1 MFVLGAFIHGLARAL
16 EACSNACHRVANF
29 LNNFLPALLPPARLD
44 SMVHV
49 FYGSIY
55 QPIRYKR
62 FADLDGCLEL
72 WEEKVLDQY
81 RIRSGRILILGAGDG
96 REALAIARRGVP
108 VVGVDFDLVALGAAN
123 TLARSTKL
131 PVQFLRADYFKLPL
145 APGSFECALLSS
157 WMYSAIPGRS
167 RRQAWVAAMAPL
179 LKLGGHLILSF
190 MPQTLPMSRL
200 GRWRTRLNTVLAR
213 MPGANPTYQPGDVW
227 RGHLY
232 HAFRDEAEIREE
244 LSTAGMEVLAL
255 DWARGF
261 AVVTA
266 SGSSPERA

>member
-1 MFVLGAFIHGLARAL
+1 MFVLGSFIHGLARML
-16 EACSNACHRVANF
+16 EGCSNACRRLANF
-29 LNNFLPALLPPARLD
+29 LNGFLPALLPPARLN
-44 SMVHV
+44 SIVRAY
-49 FYGSIY
+49 YGSIY
-55 QPIRYKR
+55 QPIRYIR

-108 VVGVDFDLVALGAAN
+108 VVGVDLHAVALGAAN
-123 TLARSTKL
+123 HLARGSNL
-131 PVQFLRADYFKLPL
+131 PAQFLQADYFKLPL
-145 APGSFECALLSS
+145 APHSFECALLSA

-167 RRQAWVAAMAPL
+167 RRQAWLAAMASL
-179 LKLGGHLILSF
+179 LKPRGHLILSF
-190 MPQTLPMSRL
+190 MPQTFPRSRL
-200 GRWRTRLNTVLAR
+200 GRWRARLNTVLAR
-213 MPGANPTYQPGDVW
+213 LPGANPTYQPSDVW
-227 RGHLY
+227 RGHFY